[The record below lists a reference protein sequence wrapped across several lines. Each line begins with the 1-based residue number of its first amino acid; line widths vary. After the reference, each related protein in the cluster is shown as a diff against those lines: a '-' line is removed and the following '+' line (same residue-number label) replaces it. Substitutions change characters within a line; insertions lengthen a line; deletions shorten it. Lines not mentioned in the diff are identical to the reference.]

1 MSHDDRPGTADDPT
15 DIGARLDALE
25 HESQERRAELRR
37 LAADLPAAT
46 SRRAYLSAM
55 IRGVAEAPDKPT
67 VAKRVLLKVVRTPV
81 ELVRSRRS

>member
-1 MSHDDRPGTADDPT
+1 MSHDDWPGSVDEPT
-15 DIGARLDALE
+15 DIGGRLDALE
-25 HESQERRAELRR
+25 RESQERRAELRR

-55 IRGVAEAPDKPT
+55 LRGVAGAPDKPT
-67 VAKRVLLKVVRTPV
+67 FAKRVLLKVVRTPV